1 MNKAYKSMRD
11 FWLDITNLEN
21 KGGLKGAGKE
31 EILVAGIEYCMPDN
45 NGQLKNIIVA
55 ASVLGNA
62 SIYFENNSPAGI
74 GGMTG
79 SNSPELKK
87 AISNFID
94 EGAKLTAEMMPSDI
108 LPAPENTENITL
120 FVINA
125 NKIFYT
131 QVQELAARNTQNPF
145 YKFYAYSQQLIS
157 VFRKSEE
164 AAQKK

>member
-1 MNKAYKSMRD
+1 MRD

-21 KGGLKGAGKE
+21 KSAVKGAGKE
-31 EILVAGIEYCMPDN
+31 EILIAGIEYCMQDH

-87 AISNFID
+87 AISNFIE
-94 EGAKLTAEMMPSDI
+94 EGSKLTSDMMPSDT
-108 LPAPENTENITL
+108 LPEPTKPEEITL

-125 NKIFYT
+125 KKIFYT
-131 QVQELAARNTQNPF
+131 KVQELSARNIQNPF

-164 AAQKK
+164 TATKN